1 MLCVNSQDQRR
12 DEEQFRQVERALLY
26 ADDAAR
32 RIGEIAG
39 GLKRESADPHL
50 VAALETA
57 ADSIR
62 ADHKRL
68 MKSVY
73 FRAPSSGQEQLA
85 TGADEDRLA
94 S

>member
-1 MLCVNSQDQRR
+1 MNLPDQLRE
-12 DEEQFRQVERALLY
+12 EEQFRQVERALLY

-32 RIGEIAG
+32 KVGEIAA
-39 GLKRESADPHL
+39 GLKRDGADLHL
-50 VAALETA
+50 IAALETA

-73 FRAPSSGQEQLA
+73 FRAPGSSQEQLA
-85 TGADEDRLA
+85 TDTDEDRLA